1 MKKLVLFIL
10 IVATLFASCAK
21 SPRDQ
26 ANEKILSVEKQ
37 LTNDTSMVLNKQ
49 VALDLT
55 TQYANFADNF
65 PGDTLAPFYLF
76 KAGEMA
82 MNLNMGSKSI
92 MYFNK
97 IVQQYAGYKK
107 MPETL
112 FLMAFVYENQLNNEK
127 MATELYNRFINDY
140 PNHVLYKD
148 AKASLDNMGKSLEE
162 LIKSFEEKQGQQS
175 VEAEKE
181 APKNI

>member
-1 MKKLVLFIL
+1 MKKFVLFFL
-10 IVATLFASCAK
+10 IVSAIFTSCSK
-21 SPRDQ
+21 SPRDA
-26 ANEKILSVEKQ
+26 ANDNILALEKQ
-37 LTNDTSMVLNKQ
+37 LTEDTTMVLDKQ

-65 PGDTLAPFYLF
+65 PADTLAPHYLF

-82 MNLNMGSKSI
+82 MNLSMGTKAI

-112 FLMAFVYENQLNNEK
+112 FLLAFVYENQMNNEK
-127 MATELYNRFINDY
+127 MATELYQRFMDNY
-140 PNHVLYKD
+140 PDHVLYKD

-162 LIKSFEEKQGQQS
+162 LIKSFEEKQAKKEVPG
-175 VEAEKE
+175 EAKE
-181 APKNI
+181 I